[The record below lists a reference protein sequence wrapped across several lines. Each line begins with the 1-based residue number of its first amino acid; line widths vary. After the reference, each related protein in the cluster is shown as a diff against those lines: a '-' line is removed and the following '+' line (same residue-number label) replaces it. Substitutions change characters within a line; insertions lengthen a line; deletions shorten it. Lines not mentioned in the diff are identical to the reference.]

1 MIPPMIP
8 NMVSEN
14 YNETVLIPLLH
25 EKVNEL
31 TAQVLVLEA
40 KLRIAQKEKGELE
53 KRLAVVPAAPAN
65 TTPPVGTALEA
76 EVERDPAE

>member
-1 MIPPMIP
+1 MIPPVIP

-53 KRLAVVPAAPAN
+53 KRLAVVSAAPAN
-65 TTPPVGTALEA
+65 TPAPVGTAMEA
-76 EVERDPAE
+76 EVEPDPAY

>member
-1 MIPPMIP
+1 MIPSVIP

-31 TAQVLVLEA
+31 TAQVIVLEA
-40 KLRIAQKEKGELE
+40 KLRIAQKEKGEME
-53 KRLAVVPAAPAN
+53 KRLAAVPPAP
-65 TTPPVGTALEA
+65 TSSSPVVGTAMEA
-76 EVERDPAE
+76 EVERDPVG